1 MGKTLQQKCVLVD
14 KFAIFIQILLGACAF
29 STLIYKRHRE
39 RPQRPLRIWFYD
51 VSKQMLGAGM
61 VHGLNIIVSYI
72 SGSSE
77 DDYTNPC
84 VWYFLNILVDCTVG
98 VFILYVFLKA
108 VQYIAST
115 LGIEGVKSG
124 EYGDP
129 PRFEWWARQTV
140 EFIISILLMKIVIV
154 ITFRHFPFLFD
165 FGEWFLGWTLYDARL
180 QVVFVMLV
188 FPLVMNTVQF
198 WLVDQVIK
206 KKLEGVKLEDS
217 RDEEHVFLP
226 VDASDDEM
234 EYHESIQSYLKNGST
249 ISISSITSASAA
261 LLRKSLSNTFTDK
274 NKLENKDTEDETYV
288 ELRAAS
294 PYHL

>member
-1 MGKTLQQKCVLVD
+1 MGKSQQECVLVD
-14 KFAIFIQILLGACAF
+14 KFAIFVQILLGAFAF

-77 DDYTNPC
+77 ADYKNPC

-108 VQYIAST
+108 VQFVAST
-115 LGIEGVKSG
+115 VGIEGVKSG
-124 EYGDP
+124 EYGEP

-140 EFIISILLMKIVIV
+140 AFIVCILFMKIVIV
-154 ITFRHFPFLFD
+154 ITFSHFPFLFD
-165 FGEWFLGWTLYDARL
+165 FGEWFLGWTLYDAKL

-217 RDEEHVFLP
+217 RDEDHVFLP

-234 EYHESIQSYLKNGST
+234 DYHENIQPYLTNGSNL
-249 ISISSITSASAA
+249 SISSITSASAA
-261 LLRKSLSNTFTDK
+261 LLRKSLSNTFYDK
-274 NKLENKDTEDETYV
+274 DKFENNETENETYI
-288 ELRAAS
+288 ELRATS
-294 PYHL
+294 PYRL